1 MAALKT
7 GLPLFVVIALGVA
20 CAAAVKND
28 AYLFHQD
35 GPTTPVYLVSDHWHA
50 GLVIKISDI
59 PGDLVPESHDFP
71 EADYLEFGWGDWD
84 FYQAP
89 RFNLGYAIKAL
100 LFPTQSVL
108 HVVGFSGPVVNH
120 APYRE
125 IIQFRPSSRNFER
138 LAGYIDES
146 FARLGTGAAAPLGR
160 GLYGNSR
167 FYPARGKFH
176 LFNTCNTWAA
186 RALGVAGYSITPA
199 VMVDTLVSEARQFG
213 DAIQAGR

>member
-1 MAALKT
+1 MRHRLRRSLFISPRRT
-7 GLPLFVVIALGVA
+7 DDPGLFGQRP
-20 CAAAVKND
+20 
-28 AYLFHQD
+28 
-35 GPTTPVYLVSDHWHA
+35 WHA
-50 GLVIKISDI
+50 GVVIKISDI
-59 PGDLVPESHDFP
+59 RGELVPESHDFP
-71 EADYLEFGWGDWD
+71 EADYLEFSWGDWD

-100 LFPTQSVL
+100 LFPTKSVL
-108 HVVGFSGPVVNH
+108 HVVGFSGPVVNY

-146 FARLGTGAAAPLGR
+146 FARLGTRAATPLGR

-186 RALGVAGYSITPA
+186 RALGAAGYSISPA

-213 DAIQAGR
+213 DPIQAGR

>member
-20 CAAAVKND
+20 CAAAVKKE

-35 GPTTPVYLVSDHWHA
+35 GPTTPVYLVSGHWHA
-50 GLVIKISDI
+50 GVVIKISDI
-59 PGDLVPESHDFP
+59 PGDLVPESHAFP

-89 RFNLGYAIKAL
+89 SFNVGYAIKAL
-100 LFPTQSVL
+100 LFPTKSVL
-108 HVVGFSGPVVNH
+108 HVVGFSGPVVNY

-125 IIQFRPSSRNFER
+125 IIRFRPSSRNFER

-146 FARLGTGAAAPLGR
+146 FARLGTGAA
-160 GLYGNSR
+160 
-167 FYPARGKFH
+167 
-176 LFNTCNTWAA
+176 
-186 RALGVAGYSITPA
+186 
-199 VMVDTLVSEARQFG
+199 
-213 DAIQAGR
+213 